1 MIKIAVMGYGV
12 VGSGVVELVGGHK
25 ELLKKALGEE
35 ISVKKILVRRE
46 YKECSVSELFTQKV
60 EDIIEDDEI
69 SVVVEAIGG
78 VNPALNYVSWALE
91 KGKSVVTSNK
101 ELIATHGYELMQ
113 LAIKNGVNLLFE
125 ASVGGAIPIIRPMN
139 TCLAAN
145 NITKIQG
152 ILNGT
157 TNFILSKM
165 HSDKLSFSLALKQAQ
180 ELGYAESDPTAD
192 VEGIDALRKICIL
205 SSMAYGKHIYP
216 KYITPQGISKISSE
230 DDEIAG
236 GLNGVIKL
244 IAYSKKQE

>member
-60 EDIIEDDEI
+60 EDIIEDDKI

-113 LAIKNGVNLLFE
+113 LA
-125 ASVGGAIPIIRPMN
+125 
-139 TCLAAN
+139 
-145 NITKIQG
+145 
-152 ILNGT
+152 
-157 TNFILSKM
+157 
-165 HSDKLSFSLALKQAQ
+165 
-180 ELGYAESDPTAD
+180 
-192 VEGIDALRKICIL
+192 
-205 SSMAYGKHIYP
+205 
-216 KYITPQGISKISSE
+216 
-230 DDEIAG
+230 
-236 GLNGVIKL
+236 
-244 IAYSKKQE
+244 